1 MDMEPDVA
9 RELLLEPV
17 ACDRCVE
24 KNQVDN
30 VGFGKKA
37 IENAPFC
44 PQCAQLIVSRIAEH
58 IGTGPL
64 GNLPGIR

>member
-9 RELLLEPV
+9 RELVLEPI
-17 ACDRCVE
+17 ACSHCFE
-24 KNQVDN
+24 KNKMD

-37 IENAPFC
+37 LENAPFC
-44 PQCAQLIVSRIAEH
+44 SDCAKLVVSRISEH

-64 GNLPGIR
+64 GNLPGRR